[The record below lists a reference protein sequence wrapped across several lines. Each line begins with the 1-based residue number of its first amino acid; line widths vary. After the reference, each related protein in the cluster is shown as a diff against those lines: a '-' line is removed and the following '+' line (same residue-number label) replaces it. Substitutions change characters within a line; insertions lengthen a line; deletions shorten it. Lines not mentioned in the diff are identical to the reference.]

1 MKRPTL
7 IAVALAFTTPA
18 LIWAAEPT
26 AADRP
31 ASVRADVLE
40 ALESQATLPDHRP
53 SLPDQA
59 SDRAREA
66 HQTTA
71 FGQKGAATRAAHRAE
86 RAAHENA
93 AAAAA
98 KRASEKAARRAGEK
112 RQEAAAEAR
121 ASEVRSGQS
130 PSRPQRGKPF

>member
-1 MKRPTL
+1 MKRQIL
-7 IAVALAFTTPA
+7 IAALSFAVPGLA
-18 LIWAAEPT
+18 LAAEPT
-26 AADRP
+26 GADRP
-31 ASVRADVLE
+31 ADVRAEVRD

-86 RAAHENA
+86 KAVRDGAAT
-93 AAAAA
+93 AAA
-98 KRASEKAARRAGEK
+98 KRAAAEAARRAADK
-112 RQEAAAEAR
+112 SQAAASEKR
-121 ASEVRSGQS
+121 ASEARTGET
-130 PSRPQRGKPF
+130 PSRPARARQD